1 MSETAFPQEPTDA
14 QIIEANK
21 NALIVPVNSVELR
34 TGESLVDV
42 RTRGAYITDGRL
54 TSPSTGETVAILYS
68 ESDMSKAKIS
78 ATHPME
84 PYGKND
90 GPGGQHGAWR
100 WAEYEQASS
109 GDSKDGVRQ
118 VVLKA
123 QQSDREASLLR
134 TIELTS
140 DSLTIENTI
149 DNTGAEERRT
159 SIGEHA
165 YFNLAYGDFEGLQ
178 IDGQSIDALL
188 GEGSQELLANDGTLY
203 YGLPEK
209 GVAIQLPDGQ
219 KICIDAEF
227 TGETKYPLAL
237 LIWQRQ
243 GTESICFEPVV
254 GVASDET
261 NDGVVIPPQSSASLR
276 VKLSIP

>member
-1 MSETAFPQEPTDA
+1 MPRLLRTVSAE
-14 QIIEANK
+14 
-21 NALIVPVNSVELR
+21 SVELR
-34 TGESLVDV
+34 VGESLVDV
-42 RTRGAYITDGRL
+42 RKLGARITDGRL
-54 TSPSTGETVAILYS
+54 TSPSTGETVPILYS
-68 ESDMSKAKIS
+68 GPDTSKASID

-100 WAEYEQASS
+100 WAEYEQDSS
-109 GDSKDGVRQ
+109 GDNRSDVQQ
-118 VVLKA
+118 VVLRA
-123 QQSDREASLLR
+123 QQSDRGASLLR
-134 TIELTS
+134 TIGLAS

-149 DNTGAEERRT
+149 HNTGAEERRT

-188 GEGSQELLANDGTLY
+188 GEGSQALLANDGTLY

-209 GVAIQLPDGQ
+209 GVGIQLPDGQ
-219 KICIDAEF
+219 KICIEAEF